1 MNRPL
6 PDSATRLHEAT
17 LLLLQGAAELS
28 QIKSP
33 RDPAERPIILLV
45 DDDPAVLVS
54 LARVLMSEGWNVITA
69 TNGTEALERLNEHQP
84 DLMITDLS
92 MGAVS
97 GWDLLFHENM
107 QRPTLPIFVITAHP
121 PALVGGADR
130 FASAFFQKPLD
141 LDQLVAAIRRRF
153 ASGAS
158 AAPRKTAGANRFLRG

>member
-1 MNRPL
+1 MRG
-6 PDSATRLHEAT
+6 E
-17 LLLLQGAAELS
+17 AELS
-28 QIKSP
+28 KFKTEQ
-33 RDPAERPIILLV
+33 DPSERPIILLV

-69 TNGTEALERLNEHQP
+69 TNGTEALERLKEHQP

-121 PALVGGADR
+121 PAMVGGADR

-141 LDQLVAAIRRRF
+141 LDQLVAAIRRRL
-153 ASGAS
+153 APGAP
-158 AAPRKTAGANRFLRG
+158 APARRTTGRSPLSRG